1 MERADVLTGAA
12 PAAAARIA
20 ELRAL
25 ALTGLSRMYDAG
37 AGRFVFRLRK
47 SPAGI
52 VREGLSDRYTA
63 ITAIGLAHEAPDA
76 VRQILDGDSLPAL
89 MERLIARAQTI
100 GNLGD
105 LALIAW
111 AGHAAGCSTDRVWS
125 RILQLD
131 PIRGSHPTVEVAW
144 TLSAAALDPINIPT
158 SVAERLAECLQQA
171 YAPDAGLFPHHLG
184 DHAGGQRGHVTCFA
198 DLVYPTLALAQFGMA
213 RGDAA
218 SIRCATQSADRMC
231 RNQGSAGQWWWHFDY
246 RTGRVLEGYPVYAVH
261 QTSMAPMALLAAA
274 DAAGTN
280 YDEAI
285 VKGLDW
291 LSSSPELE
299 GRTLIDRAE
308 GLIWRKVARREP
320 AKLSRY
326 VQAAVS
332 RVSRNLRAPAFFP
345 ATAIDFEDRPYH
357 LGWIL
362 FAWPPAGA
370 AISGRNP

>member
-1 MERADVLTGAA
+1 MERAGVLTGAA
-12 PAAAARIA
+12 SAAGARIA

-52 VREGLSDRYTA
+52 VQEGLSDRYTA

-76 VRQILDGDSLPAL
+76 VTQILGGDSLPAV

-158 SVAERLAECLQQA
+158 SVAERLAERLQQA
-171 YAPDAGLFPHHLG
+171 YAPDAGLFPHRIG
-184 DHAGGQRGHVTCFA
+184 DDAGGQRGHVTCFA

-285 VKGLDW
+285 AKGLDW

-332 RVSRNLRAPAFFP
+332 RVSPNLRAPAFFP

-370 AISGRNP
+370 VIPGRNP

>member
-1 MERADVLTGAA
+1 MERADALPGAA
-12 PAAAARIA
+12 PAAGARIA

-47 SPAGI
+47 SPEGI

-63 ITAIGLAHEAPDA
+63 ITAIGLAHEAPDP
-76 VRQILDGDSLPAL
+76 VRQILDGDSLPAV
-89 MERLIARAQTI
+89 MERLIARVDGI

-111 AGHAAGCSTDRVWS
+111 AGHATGCSTDRVWS

-131 PIRGSHPTVEVAW
+131 PVGGSHPTVEVAW
-144 TLSAAALDPINIPT
+144 TLSAAALDPTNGPA
-158 SVAERLAECLQQA
+158 SVAARLAERLQQA
-171 YAPDAGLFPHHLG
+171 YAPDAGLFPHQIG
-184 DHAGGQRGHVTCFA
+184 DHAAGQRGHVTCFA

-213 RGDAA
+213 RRDAA

-285 VKGLDW
+285 AKGLDW

-299 GRTLIDRAE
+299 GRTLIDRGE

-332 RVSRNLRAPAFFP
+332 LVSPNLRAPAFFP

-370 AISGRNP
+370 VPGRNP

>member
-1 MERADVLTGAA
+1 MEHANLLAGPA
-12 PAAAARIA
+12 PAASARIA

-25 ALTGLSRMYDAG
+25 ALTGLGRMYDAG
-37 AGRFVFRLRK
+37 ASRFVFRLRK
-47 SPAGI
+47 SPEGI

-63 ITAIGLAHEAPDA
+63 ITAIGLARETPEA
-76 VRQILDGDSLPAL
+76 VRQILGGDSLAAVL
-89 MERLIARAQTI
+89 ERLIARADAI

-111 AGHAAGCSTDRVWS
+111 AGHAAGCATDRVWS

-131 PIRGSHPTVEVAW
+131 PVNGSHPTVEVAW
-144 TLSAAALDPINIPT
+144 TLSAAALDTANGPAALAGHL
-158 SVAERLAECLQQA
+158 AERLQRV
-171 YAPDAGLFPHHLG
+171 YAPDAGLFPHHVG
-184 DHAGGQRGHVTCFA
+184 EHAGGQRGHVSCFA
-198 DLVYPTLALAQFGMA
+198 DLVYPTLALAQFGSA
-213 RGDAA
+213 RRDAA
-218 SIRCATQSADRMC
+218 AIRCAAQCADRMC
-231 RNQGSAGQWWWHFDY
+231 RNQGPAGQWWWHFDY

-274 DAAGTN
+274 AAAGTN
-280 YDEAI
+280 YDDAI
-285 VKGLDW
+285 GKGLDW
-291 LSSSPELE
+291 LSSSPELD
-299 GRTLIDRAE
+299 GRTLIDRGE

-332 RVSRNLRAPAFFP
+332 RVSPNLRAPAFFP

-370 AISGRNP
+370 SVAGRNP

>member
-1 MERADVLTGAA
+1 MERADVQPGAA
-12 PAAAARIA
+12 SAAGARIA

-25 ALTGLSRMYDAG
+25 ALTGLSRMYDSG

-47 SPAGI
+47 SPEGI
-52 VREGLSDRYTA
+52 LREGLSDRYTA

-76 VRQILDGDSLPAL
+76 IRQILSGDSLSAL
-89 MERLIARAQTI
+89 MERLIARVDGIA
-100 GNLGD
+100 NLGD

-111 AGHAAGCSTDRVWS
+111 AGHSAGCSTDRVWS

-131 PIRGSHPTVEVAW
+131 PVGGSHPTVEVAW
-144 TLSAAALDPINIPT
+144 TLSAAALDPQTAPAA
-158 SVAERLAECLQQA
+158 VAERLAERLQQT
-171 YAPDAGLFPHHLG
+171 YAPDAGLFPHHIG
-184 DHAGGQRGHVTCFA
+184 DHTAGQRGHVTCFA
-198 DLVYPTLALAQFGMA
+198 DLVYPTLALAQFGIA
-213 RGDAA
+213 RRDHDA
-218 SIRCATQSADRMC
+218 IRCAARSADRMC
-231 RNQGSAGQWWWHFDY
+231 RNQGPAGQWWWHFDY

-274 DAAGTN
+274 DAADTN

-285 VKGLDW
+285 AKGLDW
-291 LSSSPELE
+291 LSSSPELA
-299 GRTLIDRAE
+299 GRSLIDRGE

-332 RVSRNLRAPAFFP
+332 RVSPNLRAPAFFP

-370 AISGRNP
+370 VIPGRKA